1 MIDLRSQG
9 WVFQHDYQWCCA
21 GENMHQVLL
30 EVEGPGK
37 SPKVRNEQIIQH
49 VLDPHF
55 EDGS

>member
-9 WVFQHDYQWCCA
+9 WVFQHDCQWCV
-21 GENMHQVLL
+21 GENMYQVLL

-37 SPKVRNEQIIQH
+37 SPKVRKEQIIQYL
-49 VLDPHF
+49 LDPHF